1 MDKVPQHHP
10 LRMLRLQS
18 IEDAPSLQK
27 LYEACA
33 DYFLL
38 AEGTPPSSS
47 AAAEEFTNVPPGVPA
62 SAKFVFASP
71 APGGDTPAA
80 LLEGLRNYPQ
90 PGIWYVGL
98 LMVLPQLRSSG
109 LGSRVLAEFEA
120 MARQAG
126 ARELRLCV
134 FDASPSA
141 LRFWQRNGFSF
152 HRAIAAQA
160 FGTRTHTRSELRKA
174 LSAA

>member
-1 MDKVPQHHP
+1 
-10 LRMLRLQS
+10 MLLPQS
-18 IEDAPSLQK
+18 IEDAPYLQR

-38 AEGTPPSSS
+38 AEGTPPSAS
-47 AAAEEFTNVPPGVPA
+47 AAAEAFTNLPLGVPA

-71 APGGDTPAA
+71 AAGGGAPAA

-90 PGIWYVGL
+90 PGVWYVGL

-109 LGSRVLAEFEA
+109 LGSRVIAEFEA
-120 MARQAG
+120 LARQAG

-134 FDASPSA
+134 FDANPSA
-141 LRFWQRNGFSF
+141 LRFWLRNGFSF
-152 HRAIAAQA
+152 HRAIAPQA

-174 LSAA
+174 LGAG